1 MCFGHKYLICETTF
15 KNSFS
20 DLFYLKETYFCKK
33 KKSSY
38 ENIYK
43 NLIKNSIIG
52 GI

>member
-33 KKSSY
+33 KKVVMR
-38 ENIYK
+38 IY
-43 NLIKNSIIG
+43 IKI
-52 GI
+52 